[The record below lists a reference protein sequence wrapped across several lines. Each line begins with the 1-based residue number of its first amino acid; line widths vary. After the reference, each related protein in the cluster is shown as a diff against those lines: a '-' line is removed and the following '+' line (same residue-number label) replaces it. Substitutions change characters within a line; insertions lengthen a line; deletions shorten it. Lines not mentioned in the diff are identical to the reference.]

1 MKIGV
6 HPSNLHLMLARSWP
20 GAFASLEP
28 QFVLYP
34 EGRDTGRLLHEGRI
48 DFGGTGSTPPIVS
61 EANSLRVSYLAAS
74 APRPANGGIF
84 VRKDSAVRSVGDLK
98 GKRVTLIDGSFHTYL
113 LARAIEGEGL
123 HLPDIETVELKPE
136 DSLDALLGN
145 RVDAWIA
152 MAPRLEKALE
162 RDDIRLIA
170 RCGDTIPNRSVFWT
184 LAGRRNA
191 NDARA
196 EILAELARVG
206 REVQADPARA
216 AALLAAARIGDG
228 DAAAWERVIRSRDFS
243 VVAADAAIVQ
253 EQQDEAD
260 TLYRH
265 GYLDQPVQLGSLPNN
280 ERVPA

>member
-6 HPSNLHLMLARSWP
+6 HPSNLHLMLTRSWP
-20 GAFASLEP
+20 GAFASLDP

-84 VRKDSAVRSVGDLK
+84 VRKDSGVRSIGDLK

-123 HLPDIETVELKPE
+123 RLPDIETVELKPE
-136 DSLDALLGN
+136 DSLDALLSD

-162 RDDIRLIA
+162 RDDIRLIV

-191 NDARA
+191 NDAGA
-196 EILAELARVG
+196 EIAAG
-206 REVQADPARA
+206 RPGTRRGTAGCRAHRRWRRRRLGAGDPFTRLLDRGGQRRDPPGTTGRGRYALPARLSRPA
-216 AALLAAARIGDG
+216 GAARL
-228 DAAAWERVIRSRDFS
+228 
-243 VVAADAAIVQ
+243 
-253 EQQDEAD
+253 QQ
-260 TLYRH
+260 
-265 GYLDQPVQLGSLPNN
+265 
-280 ERVPA
+280 